1 LLKARDCLVAFY
13 LHFLRMSKTVLVTG
27 GNAGIGLALCQQLL
41 VDHGCTVFM
50 CSRDPAK
57 GEAALSSLSLPED
70 VAARCVVV
78 ELDVSCDES
87 VAAGAETVKKALGET
102 PLYGIV
108 NNAGVGLSHGV
119 TGEQVVN
126 TNFFGPK
133 QVIDTFAP
141 LLDSTDSRIVNV
153 GSGAGPSYVK
163 RWGETDEA
171 RMLMN
176 GQADWEELAD
186 YVKAKLDSGS
196 LDDFGCYGLSK
207 AGLAAFTQAL
217 PRLYPNVICGCC
229 SPGFID
235 TNMTKGYN
243 AKKGPAEGTPAIK
256 KLLLEQLEGNGWYYG
271 SDGERSPYHF
281 MRNPGEPPY
290 DGVMPF

>member
-1 LLKARDCLVAFY
+1 
-13 LHFLRMSKTVLVTG
+13 MSKTVLVTG

-41 VDHGCTVFM
+41 VEHGCTVFM

-70 VAARCVVV
+70 VAARCTVVQ
-78 ELDVSCDES
+78 LDVSSDES
-87 VAAGAETVKKALGET
+87 VAAGSEAVKKSLGET

-108 NNAGVGLSHGV
+108 NNAGAGLAHGV

-133 QVIDTFAP
+133 RVIDAFVP
-141 LLDSTDSRIVNV
+141 LLDTSDSRIVNV
-153 GSGAGPSYVK
+153 GSGAAGGYVK
-163 RWGETDEA
+163 RLGETDEA

-186 YVKAKLDSGS
+186 YVKSKLESGKLDDMGA
-196 LDDFGCYGLSK
+196 YGLTK
-207 AGLAAFTQAL
+207 AALAAFTQAL
-217 PRLYPNVICGCC
+217 PRLYPNIVSSCC

-235 TNMTKGYN
+235 TNMTKGFG
-243 AKKGPAEGTPAIK
+243 ASKTPAEGTPAIR
-256 KLLLEQLEGNGWYYG
+256 KLLFEPLEGNGWYYG

-281 MRNPGEPPY
+281 MRNPGQPPY

>member
-1 LLKARDCLVAFY
+1 
-13 LHFLRMSKTVLVTG
+13 MSKTVLVTG

-50 CSRDPAK
+50 CSRNIAK

-70 VAARCVVV
+70 VAARCTVV
-78 ELDVSCDES
+78 ELDVSSDES
-87 VAAGAETVKKALGET
+87 VAAGAETVKSALGET

-108 NNAGVGLSHGV
+108 NNAGTGLGHGV
-119 TGEQVVN
+119 SGEQVVN

-133 QVIDTFAP
+133 RVIDTFAP
-141 LLDSTDSRIVNV
+141 LLDSADSRIVNV
-153 GSGAGPSYVK
+153 GSGAAGGYVK
-163 RWGETDEA
+163 RLGETDEA

-186 YVKAKLDSGS
+186 YVRAKQDCGN
-196 LDDFGCYGLSK
+196 CYGLSK
-207 AGLAAFTQAL
+207 AALAAFTQAL
-217 PRLYPNVICGCC
+217 PRLYPNVVSSCC

-235 TNMTKGYN
+235 TNMTKGYG

-256 KLLLEQLEGNGWYYG
+256 KLLLEPLEGNGWYYG

>member
-1 LLKARDCLVAFY
+1 
-13 LHFLRMSKTVLVTG
+13 MG
-27 GNAGIGLALCQQLL
+27 
-41 VDHGCTVFM
+41 
-50 CSRDPAK
+50 K

-70 VAARCVVV
+70 VAARCTVV

-87 VAAGAETVKKALGET
+87 VLAGAETVKKALGET
-102 PLYGIV
+102 LLYGIV
-108 NNAGVGLSHGV
+108 NNAGAGLAHGV
-119 TGEQVVN
+119 TKEQVVN

-133 QVIDTFAP
+133 RVIEAFVP
-141 LLDSTDSRIVNV
+141 LLDSADSRIVNV
-153 GSGAGPSYVK
+153 GSGAAGSYV
-163 RWGETDEA
+163 RRLGETDEA

-196 LDDFGCYGLSK
+196 LDDFGSYGLSK

-217 PRLYPNVICGCC
+217 PRLYPNVISSCC

-235 TNMTKGYN
+235 TGMTKGYN
-243 AKKGPAEGTPAIK
+243 ASKGPAEGTPAIK